1 MVSGGSPMRSF
12 QVLWSQVRAIRH
24 GNILPSRHAQR
35 QGITAPPILP
45 ILLLSTLLW
54 LLLSPESAFA
64 RARASSCPA
73 ASDPG
78 KLSGEHY
85 SPDENLERIDVAL
98 IDRARHRIDIA
109 MYAFTDRPI
118 ADALIRAAGRG
129 VTIRIYRDRIQVR
142 DRGDK
147 TRRLLAS
154 SAGNRF
160 TVLIKHNSFRNIM
173 HLKAYAIDGR
183 WLRTGSANWS
193 PPGEGAYCTRHRRT
207 RWNQQDNNLFITENR
222 REIARFER
230 TFDAL
235 FSRAGGRHGNIPWTP
250 EAGRHHRT
258 RRRD

>member
-1 MVSGGSPMRSF
+1 MLSGDSPMRSF
-12 QVLWSQVRAIRH
+12 YVLWFNVRAIRH
-24 GNILPSRHAQR
+24 GIILPSRNAQR
-35 QGITAPPILP
+35 QGITALPFSP

-54 LLLSPESAFA
+54 LLLSPDGAFA
-64 RARASSCPA
+64 RARANSCPVA
-73 ASDPG
+73 GVPE

-147 TRRLLAS
+147 TPRLLAS
-154 SAGNRF
+154 AAGNRF
-160 TVLIKHNSFRNIM
+160 TVLIKPNSFRNIM
-173 HLKAYAIDGR
+173 HLKAYAIDDR

-193 PPGEGAYCTRHRRT
+193 PPGEGAYCTRHRRS

-230 TFDAL
+230 IFNKIFA
-235 FSRAGGRHGNIPWTP
+235 REGGRHGNIPWTP
-250 EAGRHHRT
+250 EAGRHHRK